1 MKQIG
6 LGIVGSGRMGRLRAH
21 LASGSPEVKFLALS
35 DRDPERAKLIAEET
49 QADFHTGDNEA
60 VLAHADVDAVIVST
74 PEFDH
79 ADAVC
84 RALELGKPVLCE
96 KPISLS
102 LDDADRILAAY
113 EKSSA
118 ELFIGYTQRQ
128 RRRFLNAK
136 EQIQRG
142 RLGHLQTARA
152 TLYNVTTNGA
162 EIYKRAAHAGPV
174 TDTLTYMVDI
184 CLWYF
189 EGRRPKR
196 VYAQGGSKV
205 FPHHPMGCGDWAWAI
220 LTFED
225 GGNVNFG
232 CSWILPDNWPANIT
246 SIDLE
251 VMGTEGAIAID
262 DSHKNA
268 VMATNKGVPSPYVE
282 GMTSDVVFLESMM
295 AGDWLVGD
303 FWGPMRDETRLFLE
317 RVTMGRSVSL
327 ALPHHARTVLEVT
340 LAIEHSAKEN
350 RPIDFPLT
358 GVHSH

>member
-35 DRDPERAKLIAEET
+35 DRDPARAKLIAEET

-60 VLAHADVDAVIVST
+60 VLAHPDVDAVIVST

-102 LDDADRILAAY
+102 LEDADRILAAY
-113 EKSSA
+113 EQSSA

-189 EGRRPKR
+189 EGSGPKR
-196 VYAQGGSKV
+196 VLRPGGQQ
-205 FPHHPMGCGDWAWAI
+205 
-220 LTFED
+220 
-225 GGNVNFG
+225 
-232 CSWILPDNWPANIT
+232 
-246 SIDLE
+246 
-251 VMGTEGAIAID
+251 
-262 DSHKNA
+262 
-268 VMATNKGVPSPYVE
+268 GVPASPD
-282 GMTSDVVFLESMM
+282 GLRRL
-295 AGDWLVGD
+295 GVGD
-303 FWGPMRDETRLFLE
+303 PHLRGRRHRELRLLVDTARQLAGEHHLHRPRSHGHRGGHRHRRFAQERRHGDEQ
-317 RVTMGRSVSL
+317 GRAL
-327 ALPHHARTVLEVT
+327 AVCGRHDVRT
-340 LAIEHSAKEN
+340 SCSSN
-350 RPIDFPLT
+350 P
-358 GVHSH
+358 

>member
-1 MKQIG
+1 MRRIG
-6 LGIVGSGRMGRLRAH
+6 LGVVGSGRMGGLRAH
-21 LASGSPEVKFLALS
+21 LASGSPEVGFLALS
-35 DRDPERAKLIAEET
+35 DKDPERAGRLARKT
-49 QADFHTGDNEA
+49 RADFHSGDNEA
-60 VLAHADVDAVIVST
+60 VLSHPEVDAVIVST

-84 RALELGKPVLCE
+84 RALELGKPTLCE

-102 LDDADRILAAY
+102 LEDADRILAAH
-113 EKSSA
+113 EKSGT

-142 RLGHLQTARA
+142 RLGRLQTARA
-152 TLYNVTTNGA
+152 TLYNAVGNGA
-162 EIYKRAAHAGPV
+162 EIYKRAPHAGPV

-189 EGRRPKR
+189 EGRRPAR

-220 LTFED
+220 LAFED
-225 GGNVNFG
+225 GGTVNFG

-251 VMGTEGAIAID
+251 VMGEEGAIAID

-268 VMATNKGVPSPYVE
+268 VMATSRGVPSPYME
-282 GMTSDVVFLESMM
+282 GASSNVVFLESMM

-327 ALPHHARTVLEVT
+327 ATPAHARAVLEVT
-340 LAIEHSAKEN
+340 LAIEKSAKEN
-350 RPIDFPLT
+350 RPVHFPLVPD
-358 GVHSH
+358 GSG

>member
-6 LGIVGSGRMGRLRAH
+6 LGIIGSGRMGRLRAH

-35 DRDPERAKLIAEET
+35 DRDPARAKLIAEET
-49 QADFHTGDNEA
+49 QADFHSGDNEE
-60 VLAHADVDAVIVST
+60 VLAHPDVDAVIVST

-113 EKSSA
+113 EKSNT

-189 EGRRPKR
+189 EGRKPRR

-205 FPHHPMGCGDWAWAI
+205 FPHHPMGCGG
-220 LTFED
+220 L
-225 GGNVNFG
+225 G
-232 CSWILPDNWPANIT
+232 
-246 SIDLE
+246 
-251 VMGTEGAIAID
+251 
-262 DSHKNA
+262 
-268 VMATNKGVPSPYVE
+268 
-282 GMTSDVVFLESMM
+282 
-295 AGDWLVGD
+295 VGD
-303 FWGPMRDETRLFLE
+303 PHLRGQRHRELRLLVDSARQLAGEHHLHRPRGHGHRGCHRD
-317 RVTMGRSVSL
+317 
-327 ALPHHARTVLEVT
+327 
-340 LAIEHSAKEN
+340 
-350 RPIDFPLT
+350 
-358 GVHSH
+358 